1 MASCLVLTLAGS
13 AAPSTVAPSPQEP
26 SPQALSHAAP
36 SPKAPGLTTSAV
48 PGAEPALAAP
58 TRHADAP
65 RPAAPHSGTSA
76 PRYVAP
82 YTGAHAPRAAV
93 PHTGARAPRYVA
105 PLAGELDLLRGFDPP
120 AVRWGAGHRG
130 VDLGA
135 PVGQP
140 VRSPGPGIVSFAG
153 DVAGRGVVTV
163 VHPDG
168 LRSSLEPVDPTVDP
182 GDHVEAGDP
191 IGALSAVPGHCAPSS
206 CLHWGVRDGDT
217 YVSPLRLLRAGPTV
231 LLPGP

>member
-65 RPAAPHSGTSA
+65 R
-76 PRYVAP
+76 
-82 YTGAHAPRAAV
+82 AAV

-120 AVRWGAGHRG
+120 AARWGAGHRG